1 MSQEFI
7 LSVTPVGN
15 DEYLVRTERVAPGV
29 PLAEEQVRWPIDEWL
44 AISSQLMNDPLLGLL
59 QGKAAKGSSPI
70 AGRGMPRAGQNPD
83 PNLVDL
89 GQQLYSGLF
98 QGNLRDSWT
107 CARGIAQHRREVLQL
122 RLGLKGRRLPRLPW
136 EVLHAG
142 DRPIATGTDVI
153 FSRYQPG
160 TSLFKQTRRLP
171 STGPLK
177 ILMAIASPNDRDSL
191 QLKREVLQLQ
201 QELQNRT
208 ASPLKNGWYAPE
220 IELTILEQPDR
231 EQLTQALEQG
241 HYQVLHYAGHSGL
254 GARGGELYLVS
265 NRTGLT
271 ETLSGDDLAGLLVN
285 NGIQMAVFN
294 SCRSAYGDPSDPA
307 GDSPDRNLT
316 EALVKRGIPA
326 VLAMAER
333 IPDDVALNLTRLF
346 YRNLNQGY
354 PVDLSLNRARAGLI
368 SAYGSHQLYW
378 ALPILYQH
386 PEFDGYLTGTPAQN
400 APSESLVQ
408 NLMASGTQPSLA
420 GAQWQPWNSLEAA
433 TKYQQPV
440 YRNDLPEIQVGKDL
454 EYSGP
459 DSEFENPQVGQNPQS
474 PHGTFSSGQG
484 PAPEPQ
490 PAFSDSKSPVSGAE
504 PTEPAVQAQK
514 LLSKAGLKKCF
525 ALAFCVLPLA
535 LGAGFFGW
543 RHLQNRD
550 PKPEELLPPVRS
562 PASQNSPHLKPINLE
577 QAGTS
582 KVMDSA
588 LKNFN
593 ANKL

>member
-1 MSQEFI
+1 M
-7 LSVTPVGN
+7 GD

-70 AGRGMPRAGQNPD
+70 AGRGRSGQNPE
-83 PNLVDL
+83 PSLVDL

-136 EVLHAG
+136 EVLHAD

-160 TSLFKQTRRLP
+160 TSLFKQTRILS
-171 STGPLK
+171 STRPLK

-191 QLKREVLQLQ
+191 QLKREVHQLQ

-208 ASPLKNGWYAPE
+208 ASPLKNGLHAPE
-220 IELTILEQPDR
+220 IQLTILEQPDR

-271 ETLSGDDLAGLLVN
+271 EILSGDDLAGLLVN

-294 SCRSAYGDPSDPA
+294 SCRGAYGDPSDPT

-333 IPDDVALNLTRLF
+333 IPDDVALTLTRLF

-386 PEFDGYLTGTPAQN
+386 PEFDGYLTGTPAQHP
-400 APSESLVQ
+400 ASESLVQ

-420 GAQWQPWNSLEAA
+420 GAEWQPWNSLEAA
-433 TKYQQPV
+433 AKYQQLPV
-440 YRNDLPEIQVGKDL
+440 YRNDLPEIRVGKDL
-454 EYSGP
+454 EYSGS
-459 DSEFENPQVGQNPQS
+459 DSEFENQRAGENSQS
-474 PHGTFSSGQG
+474 PRRTFTSGQDQA
-484 PAPEPQ
+484 PAPQ
-490 PAFSDSKSPVSGAE
+490 PPFSDSHSPVSDAGPREAAL
-504 PTEPAVQAQK
+504 PAQK
-514 LLSKAGLKKCF
+514 LLSKAGLKKCLTL
-525 ALAFCVLPLA
+525 ALCVLPVA

-562 PASQNSPHLKPINLE
+562 PASQNSPHIKPINLE